1 MLLVRPKKKEEID
14 LMREAGHIVYRTHQY
29 LKQYIKPGVTTK
41 ELDDKAAE
49 YMKSQNAYPS
59 CKGYEGFPANNCIS
73 INDQVVHGIPD
84 DTKLKDGDI
93 VTLDLCACY
102 KGFHGDSAWTYP
114 VGHISKEREKL
125 LKLTEESLYEGL
137 KQVKPG
143 NKIGDIGHAIEKFA
157 IANHLG
163 VVKELCGHGIGKN
176 LHEKPD
182 VLNYGEANTGYMLKE
197 GMTIAIEPMLTV
209 GSPSIFI
216 DDDNGW
222 TIYTMDGSDSAHFE
236 HTIVVTH
243 DGYEILTKE

>member
-1 MLLVRPKKKEEID
+1 MIYLKTDEEISLIRD
-14 LMREAGHIVYRTHQY
+14 ANQLVGQTLGELAKWVQ
-29 LKQYIKPGVTTK
+29 PGISTQR
-41 ELDDKAAE
+41 LDQIAE
-49 YMKSQNAYPS
+49 EFIRDNGGIPGF
-59 CKGYEGFPANNCIS
+59 KGYEGFPANNCIS